1 MNLYHN
7 RMIIRK
13 GRRRQVFCF
22 WIFSLSLSAFLS
34 EKHAFIPGIWY
45 YACYGILEVMA
56 AEYAADHGD
65 LFAGL
70 ILLAAYPVREIPSSI
85 SEILLIGSEDTVINR
100 DKVEKSRQYAPE
112 DYTEH
117 VIEGGCHAQ
126 FGHYG
131 RQKGDGTPS
140 ITAEMQT
147 EETVQAVTEF
157 LRKRSEVLH

>member
-1 MNLYHN
+1 MDVCLAKMPFHLA
-7 RMIIRK
+7 
-13 GRRRQVFCF
+13 VFDRDAAKDIMEQYRYEQ
-22 WIFSLSLSAFLS
+22 WYIGGHSL
-34 EKHAFIPGIWY
+34 G
-45 YACYGILEVMA
+45 GVMA

-70 ILLAAYPVREIPSSI
+70 ILLAAYPVREMPSTL
-85 SEILLIGSEDTVINR
+85 SEILLIGSEDTVINW

-147 EETVQAVTEF
+147 EETVQAVTDF